1 VGLDEALENNNNNN
15 NNNNNINKAENE
27 PFEIDKLE

>member
-1 VGLDEALENNNNNN
+1 VGLDEALENNNNN